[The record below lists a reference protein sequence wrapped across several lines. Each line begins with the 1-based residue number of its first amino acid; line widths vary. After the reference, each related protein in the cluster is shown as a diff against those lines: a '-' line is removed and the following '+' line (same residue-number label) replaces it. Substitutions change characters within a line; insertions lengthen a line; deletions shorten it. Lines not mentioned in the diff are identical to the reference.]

1 MKFNKHQIY
10 FLSFYLFIV
19 SISALLLVIYL
30 DYDLF
35 KLFNKSYLV
44 DEALKLQE
52 KIKDNYIFFTISYL
66 FFYIAYVCFV
76 PITIPLIVITSIIFN
91 PIIGALVS
99 TLCITIGS
107 SIFFIFFIKANLVS
121 LFNLEKIR
129 NNKIT
134 LKLKK
139 NELLSIFLFRLS
151 GGGGI
156 PLIIQNLILFYS
168 KVKFKNFIFGTL
180 IGILPGNLLLSFLGV
195 GIFKGLKI
203 LILS

>member
-151 GGGGI
+151 GGGGL

>member
-139 NELLSIFLFRLS
+139 NELLSIFFFRIT
-151 GGGGI
+151 GGGGA

>member
-151 GGGGI
+151 GGGGL

-203 LILS
+203 WILS

>member
-30 DYDLF
+30 DHDLY

-52 KIKDNYIFFTISYL
+52 KIKDKYIFFTISYL

-99 TLCITIGS
+99 TLCITVGS

-139 NELLSIFLFRLS
+139 KELLSIFLFRLS
-151 GGGGI
+151 GGGGL

>member
-19 SISALLLVIYL
+19 SISALLLVTYL

-151 GGGGI
+151 GGGGL